1 MENQLYKNPCES
13 CLEAGLKKGNTGRS
27 LSEAEA
33 VNQETKEMF
42 AELGKENERI
52 TAHPDQTVTYE
63 KQMDSYDVFKTI
75 EKNRSRMEYRTM
87 QICHNTDLITLCKKQ
102 KEIKTVGWL
111 EQIRIPMEKDKDGKD
126 ITPAYED
133 FIKNGTVRR
142 PRITTGD
149 DLTDDKSEAKRS

>member
-1 MENQLYKNPCES
+1 MCRIKKKFSNCCFRKHLLHGNQLYKNPCES

-63 KQMDSYDVFKTI
+63 
-75 EKNRSRMEYRTM
+75 NRWILMM
-87 QICHNTDLITLCKKQ
+87 
-102 KEIKTVGWL
+102 
-111 EQIRIPMEKDKDGKD
+111 
-126 ITPAYED
+126 
-133 FIKNGTVRR
+133 F
-142 PRITTGD
+142 
-149 DLTDDKSEAKRS
+149 